1 MIRLARR
8 FAAATILLLP
18 AAAPPP
24 TAPLVVEVG
33 NVRGGS
39 GRVHVDVC
47 PQAHFLKEDCPFSG
61 EAPARYGVTPVIV
74 GALPPGQYAVQAFY
88 DENGN
93 GRVDRALLG
102 IPKEG
107 VGFSNDAPIRF
118 GPPKFDAAAFDHGPA
133 PQQIRLKLRYFL
145 GKAGPG

>member
-8 FAAATILLLP
+8 LAAATILLLP
-18 AAAPPP
+18 AAAPS
-24 TAPLVVEVG
+24 TAPLVVEVD
-33 NVRGGS
+33 NVRGAS

-47 PQAHFLKEDCPFSG
+47 PQQHFLKEDCPFSG
-61 EAPARYGVTPVIV
+61 EAPARYGTTAVTV

-107 VGFSNDAPIRF
+107 VGFSNDAPIRLA
-118 GPPKFDAAAFDHGPA
+118 PPKFDAAAFDHGPA
-133 PQQIRLKLRYFL
+133 PQLIRLKLRYFL